1 MMIIEGFFE
10 LAFSLLIRF
19 MRQSARLLFER
30 ASEQESCLFFLFD
43 PGVLPGNT
51 ALTETVAHP
60 SQMLSDFFPDINLRA
75 IDTVSKI
82 ITDLLRLRYGSF
94 LSPSTLSEGKS
105 YFCYRL
111 ID

>member
-1 MMIIEGFFE
+1 M
-10 LAFSLLIRF
+10 
-19 MRQSARLLFER
+19 FER

-43 PGVLPGNT
+43 PGVLPGN
-51 ALTETVAHP
+51 AAFSETVAYP
-60 SQMLSDFFPDINLRA
+60 SQMLSDLRSDVNLRA